1 MSCADDLTADDLT
14 NNVTT
19 EVLERVTGGEGS
31 NTNLWGQIDKDN
43 VTGLNLEDV
52 SSAPKVIKT
61 WDERLDE
68 ELFVESGVDDDLI
81 LYIPFI
87 SSLRLRTLLLH
98 PPAPG
103 HPHRP
108 GRLRLFANLPHCPD
122 FSDLES
128 MTPIMDIDISSP
140 PNGTRRLPDGRRE
153 VEEWGLKVQKLANVF
168 SIILYFSE
176 AETSLRSTMFYVGFK
191 GDPKTHTMDMSKLG
205 QVPAQNAADKKID
218 EVADKKGSGYTT
230 IR

>member
-1 MSCADDLTADDLT
+1 MSCADDLTADDLN
-14 NNVTT
+14 NNVSTQ
-19 EVLERVTGGEGS
+19 VLERVTAGEGS

-43 VTGLNLEDV
+43 VTGLNLVDPA
-52 SSAPKVIKT
+52 SASKVIKT
-61 WDERLDE
+61 WDDRLDD

-98 PPAPG
+98 PPSPG

-108 GRLRLFANLPHCPD
+108 GRLRLYANLPNCPD
-122 FSDLES
+122 FSDLEG
-128 MTPIMDIDISSP
+128 MNPIMDIDVSAP
-140 PNGTRRLPDGRRE
+140 PPGAVRLPDGRRD

-168 SIILYFSE
+168 SITLYFSE
-176 AETSLRSTMFYVGFK
+176 AVTSLRSTMFYVGFK
-191 GDPKTHTMDMSKLG
+191 GDPKNHTMDMSKLG
-205 QVPAQNAADKKID
+205 QVPAQNMADKKVD
-218 EVADKKGSGYTT
+218 EVGEKKGAGYTT